1 MYNKI
6 APIILNSGKTSGASV
21 VFISQPEAQ
30 KEKIAGKLFVLAEIA
45 IKKSEGEKIINF
57 LISELEDNY
66 YNDEKVLLVG
76 KIEGLKAENIFE
88 AALAKTNK
96 NLNEFLA
103 QNKIKLN
110 TGTASITLGLVHGN
124 QLHFASYGKNRSLL
138 IYRRQ
143 DGYEI
148 INVEADA
155 KNADQAD
162 DEKYISKNANLFASV
177 VSGEVP
183 LGSYFVFAG
192 ESLPEYLSSQDMVS
206 IITKL
211 PPIVAAEQI
220 KNVLGKINNFVPFLG
235 IIIKNTTGS
244 DGQEIRE
251 AAELPRSA
259 QTSISSLNHTEQRT
273 ETMLAPAGLISLSKA
288 SKSIKA
294 FLINLKPKAKPAKR
308 FANPDHADRNTDIKT
323 EVPKKPLLNLPS
335 ANSFLHS
342 QKITLKHGPRHLLQ
356 SATKVFGVILNI
368 LNPKNWLSLPAK
380 LIGWLR
386 SLNKK
391 NLILFAGLIIIVL
404 TLITSLLLAKTNKAK
419 EEAQKNFD
427 NLITEI
433 ESKEA
438 LIDSHLL
445 YNDEDGASRVLNDVK
460 NLISTMPRQKDFEI
474 AAYDRLTASIVPLEE
489 KIMKITRL
497 EKLEEVRDIS
507 GLGVNNIVFAD
518 GKIYGA
524 ANSGIQVLP
533 LDGSETV
540 AVNIEEASNLTN
552 GKGDGK
558 GAVFYQAADKIF
570 KLTTSDNKITTYTL
584 KDHNEADGYSG
595 FSIYNNKLYL
605 AARTQNQIY
614 SFNATMSARTNW
626 LKEAADV
633 SQAADVYVDGRV
645 YVLNAD
651 GSVKHL
657 YVGKNEPYASQA
669 LEPTTSASKLLGDDK
684 QLYIL
689 DKNSQRLAI
698 IAKDDGH
705 LMNQYVFSSL
715 ASLDDFALDSA
726 GRTIYLL
733 SGEKIYK
740 FGL

>member
-6 APIILNSGKTSGASV
+6 APIILNSGKASGASI
-21 VFISQPEAQ
+21 VFISQPETQ

-45 IKKSEGEKIINF
+45 SKKSEGEKIINF
-57 LISELEDNY
+57 LIAELEDNY

-96 NLNEFLA
+96 SLNEFLT

-110 TGTASITLGLVHGN
+110 TKTASITLGLINGN

-155 KNADQAD
+155 KATEQTE
-162 DEKYISKNANLFASV
+162 DEKYTSTSANLFASV

-192 ESLPEYLSSQDMVS
+192 ESLPEYLSSQDMVG

-259 QTSISSLNHTEQRT
+259 QNSISSLNYTEQRT
-273 ETMLAPAGLISLSKA
+273 ENMLAPAGLISLSKA

-294 FLINLKPKAKPAKR
+294 FFKNLKPKAKPVKR
-308 FANPDHADRNTDIKT
+308 FANPDTDKSSDAK
-323 EVPKKPLLNLPS
+323 VKAPKRLLLNLPS
-335 ANSFLHS
+335 ANSFLHA
-342 QKITLKHGPRHLLQ
+342 QKITLKHGPRHLLKGI
-356 SATKVFGVILNI
+356 SKILPAIISI
-368 LNPKNWLSLPAK
+368 LNPKNWLALPAK
-380 LIGWLR
+380 IINWLR

-391 NLILFAGLIIIVL
+391 NLLLFSGLVIIVVVL
-404 TLITSLLLAKTNKAK
+404 VVSLSFAHSKKAK
-419 EEAQKNFD
+419 EEVRQNFD
-427 NLITEI
+427 NLVAEI
-433 ESKEA
+433 ESKES

-445 YNDEDGASRVLNDVK
+445 YNDEDGASRVLADVK
-460 NLISTMPRQKDFEI
+460 NLISTMPREKDFQI
-474 AAYDRLTASIVPLEE
+474 AAYDRLAASIIPLEE

-497 EKLEEVRDIS
+497 ENLEEVRDVT
-507 GLGVNNIVFAD
+507 GLGINNIVFAE

-524 ANSGIQVLP
+524 TNTGIQVLP
-533 LDGSETV
+533 IDGSEATSV
-540 AVNIEEASNLTN
+540 AMDGENNLTN
-552 GKGDGK
+552 GKSDDK
-558 GAVFYQAADKIF
+558 GAIFYQAGGKIF
-570 KLTTSDNKITTYTL
+570 KLTTSNNKIVSYDL
-584 KDHNEADGYSG
+584 KDYNEADGYSG

-605 AARTQNQIY
+605 AARAKNQLY
-614 SFNATMSARTNW
+614 VFNSTATTRTDW
-626 LKEAADV
+626 LKETSDL

-645 YVLNAD
+645 YVLNID
-651 GSVKHL
+651 GSLKHL
-657 YVGKNEPYASQA
+657 YVGKNEAYANKPLSPA
-669 LEPTTSASKLLGDDK
+669 VTASKLLGDDK
-684 QLYIL
+684 QFYIL
-689 DKNSQRLAI
+689 DKTSMRLAI
-698 IAKDDGH
+698 VAKDDGH
-705 LMNQYVFSSL
+705 LMNQYIFSALS
-715 ASLDDFALDSA
+715 SLDDFALDTA
-726 GRTIYLL
+726 GRTVYLL